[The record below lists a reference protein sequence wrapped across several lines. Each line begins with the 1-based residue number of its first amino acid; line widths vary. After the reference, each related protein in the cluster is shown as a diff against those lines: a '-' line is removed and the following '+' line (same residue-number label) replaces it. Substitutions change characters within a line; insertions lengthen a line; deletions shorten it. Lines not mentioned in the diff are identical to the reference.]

1 MSVTE
6 VGNSSQIVQLTGL
19 RKKESPKDSGRSWQ
33 FFTNCSINWVEEK
46 GISKGLWQK
55 LGNSSQIV
63 QSTVLRKKESP
74 QSFAHA
80 SQAPKES
87 STLGSSRCA
96 GCK

>member
-19 RKKESPKDSGRSWQ
+19 RKKESPR
-33 FFTNCSINWVEEK
+33 TLAEV
-46 GISKGLWQK
+46 
-55 LGNSSQIV
+55 GNSSQIV

-80 SQAPKES
+80 SQALKES